1 MHVGVLHIE
10 LHIPHATNL
19 KARRQVVQSIKA
31 GLRNKFNVSVA
42 EVDHQDLWQRA
53 ALGFACIG
61 SDRATVDATLQRV
74 FALIDQRADCE
85 VSSHS
90 FEYY

>member
-1 MHVGVLHIE
+1 MLVGVLHIE
-10 LHIPHATNL
+10 LHIPHATGL
-19 KARRQVVQSIKA
+19 KARRQVVQSIKT

-53 ALGFACIG
+53 ALAFACAG

-74 FALIDQRADCE
+74 FSIIDARTDCE
-85 VSSHS
+85 VTAHR
-90 FEYY
+90 FEFR